1 MARPSKPLISRAA
14 AVAASIEIIDSE
26 GLDAFSLPRL
36 AKHIGVRAP
45 SLYHHFSDKS
55 EILEA
60 VARQIAGAGNL
71 PRRKPGPDW
80 PEFFVTLSMNLRR
93 SILKHR
99 NAAPILLQYLP
110 RDLLIGTYE
119 DTARFLEKSGV
130 PAHLHVQILDGMER
144 LTLGAVLTEAM
155 RKPSTKSTIFPNVDP
170 ESQPLLSK
178 ALAANEMT
186 SRQLFEEMIRSFLHG
201 VVRNESTAITDAAP
215 SDNVR
220 VSAN

>member
-1 MARPSKPLISRAA
+1 MARPSKPLISRAS

-36 AKHIGVRAP
+36 AKHLGVRAP

-55 EILEA
+55 EILAA
-60 VARQIAGAGNL
+60 VARQIAGAGTI

-80 PEFFVTLSMNLRR
+80 PEYFVTLSTNLRR

-110 RDLLIGTYE
+110 RDLLSRPYE
-119 DTARFLEKSGV
+119 DTAQFLEASGV
-130 PAHLHVQILDGMER
+130 PVHLHVQILDGMER

-155 RKPSTKSTIFPNVDP
+155 RKPSTKNTIFPNVDP
-170 ESQPLLSK
+170 ETQPLLAR
-178 ALAANEMT
+178 ALAENEMT

-201 VVRNESTAITDAAP
+201 VVRNTDVEIEDA
-215 SDNVR
+215 R
-220 VSAN
+220 EMSASAR

>member
-26 GLDAFSLPRL
+26 GLEAFSLPRL
-36 AKHIGVRAP
+36 AKHLGVRAP

-55 EILEA
+55 EILSA
-60 VARQIAGAGNL
+60 VARQIAGAGPM

-80 PEFFVTLSMNLRR
+80 PEYFVTLSLNLRR

-110 RDLLIGTYE
+110 RDVLIGTYE
-119 DTARFLEKSGV
+119 ETAAFLEASGV
-130 PAHLHVQILDGMER
+130 PARLHVQILDGMER

-155 RKPSTKSTIFPNVDP
+155 RPPSTKSTIFPNVDP
-170 ESQPLLSK
+170 ESRPMLAR
-178 ALAANEMT
+178 ALAENAMT
-186 SRQLFEEMIRSFLHG
+186 SKQLFEEMIRSFLYG
-201 VVRNESTAITDAAP
+201 VMRNEDDAEQ
-215 SDNVR
+215 S
-220 VSAN
+220 

>member
-1 MARPSKPLISRAA
+1 MARPSKPLISRAS

-36 AKHIGVRAP
+36 AKHLGVQAP
-45 SLYHHFSDKS
+45 SLYHHFADKS
-55 EILEA
+55 EILQA
-60 VARQIAGAGNL
+60 VARQIAGAGAL

-119 DTARFLEKSGV
+119 DTARFLEESGV
-130 PAHLHVQILDGMER
+130 PARLHVQILDGMER

-155 RKPSTKSTIFPNVDP
+155 RKPSTKTTIFPNVDP
-170 ESQPLLSK
+170 DSQPLLAR
-178 ALAANEMT
+178 ALTENEMT
-186 SRQLFEEMIRSFLHG
+186 SRQLFEEMIRSFLYG
-201 VVRNESTAITDAAP
+201 VVRNEQITVAKARHIGELSVSTH
-215 SDNVR
+215 
-220 VSAN
+220 

>member
-119 DTARFLEKSGV
+119 DTARFLEESGV

-201 VVRNESTAITDAAP
+201 VVRHESIAITEAAP
-215 SDNVR
+215 SDNTR

>member
-1 MARPSKPLISRAA
+1 MARPSKPLISRAS

-36 AKHIGVRAP
+36 AKHLGVRAP
-45 SLYHHFSDKS
+45 SLYHHFADKS

-60 VARQIAGAGNL
+60 VARQITGAGTL

-119 DTARFLEKSGV
+119 DTARFLEDSGV
-130 PAHLHVQILDGMER
+130 PTHLHVQILDGMER

-155 RKPSTKSTIFPNVDP
+155 RKPSTKNTIFPNVDP
-170 ESQPLLSK
+170 ESQPLLTR
-178 ALAANEMT
+178 ALAENEKT

-201 VVRNESTAITDAAP
+201 VVRHTEVEIADDA
-215 SDNVR
+215 R
-220 VSAN
+220 VDELRAAAN

>member
-1 MARPSKPLISRAA
+1 MMARPSKPLISRAS

-36 AKHIGVRAP
+36 AKHLGVRAP
-45 SLYHHFSDKS
+45 SLYHPLADMS

-80 PEFFVTLSMNLRR
+80 PEYFVALSLNLRR

-119 DTARFLEKSGV
+119 DTARFLDDSGV

-155 RKPSTKSTIFPNVDP
+155 RKPSTKNTIFPNVDP
-170 ESQPLLSK
+170 ESQPLLAH
-178 ALAANEMT
+178 ALAVNEKT

-201 VVRNESTAITDAAP
+201 VVRNTSVEVVEPARATA
-215 SDNVR
+215 SVR
-220 VSAN
+220 